1 MARPPAPEVLSRIEE
16 ILLLAVW
23 ELGEAAY
30 GVPIRRRVEELL
42 GRRLSVGSV
51 YVPLDRLVQDG
62 LMTAEVGEPTPV
74 RGGRRR
80 RYYRVTPKGVTALR
94 ATRRLTRRIW
104 AGKPALLEGT
114 HSPRK

>member
-1 MARPPAPEVLSRIEE
+1 MARSSTSEVLSRIEE

-23 ELGEAAY
+23 ELGVGAY

-80 RYYRVTPKGVTALR
+80 RYYRVTPTGVAALR

-104 AGKPALLEGT
+104 AGKPALLQGT

>member
-1 MARPPAPEVLSRIEE
+1 MSRPKLSKVLSRIEE

-23 ELGEAAY
+23 ELEEGAY

-51 YVPLDRLVQDG
+51 YVPLDRMLQAGLVSAEFGQP
-62 LMTAEVGEPTPV
+62 TAV
-74 RGGRRR
+74 RGGRRK

-94 ATRRLTRRIW
+94 EARRLTRRIW
-104 AGKPALLEGT
+104 AGKPALLQGT
-114 HSPRK
+114 HYQRK